1 MTATS
6 GTRCGQNKEEPLQL
20 CSGSSLFILG
30 EGQVAVLHPAQ
41 LAAHLVDG
49 RSQDGGEDEANQNQ
63 AQPVE
68 SSRGDGGGA
77 LGDGLLTGGQPAR
90 PDADLTAQADTILQE
105 ARESTGR
112 AESLVKVME
121 GIDKSGRDVAAETE
135 SVSAATEEQSAS
147 MDEVACASRKL
158 SDLAQELSSSTAKFR
173 I

>member
-1 MTATS
+1 MA
-6 GTRCGQNKEEPLQL
+6 EA
-20 CSGSSLFILG
+20 G
-30 EGQVAVLHPAQ
+30 EAFEHISEAV
-41 LAAHLVDG
+41 
-49 RSQDGGEDEANQNQ
+49 
-63 AQPVE
+63 
-68 SSRGDGGGA
+68 
-77 LGDGLLTGGQPAR
+77 T
-90 PDADLTAQADTILQE
+90 DLTAQADTILQE

-147 MDEVACASRKL
+147 MDEVAGASRKL